1 MVFATRLIA
10 RGTASPGGPHER
22 HLRIVRQG
30 AIAPKHTALTLASE
44 VGSLRGFNNR
54 VGAGLGVDLVD
65 RGHLDTLNRT
75 DVVTVPLTEDV
86 RIATCVLHKH

>member
-1 MVFATRLIA
+1 M
-10 RGTASPGGPHER
+10 
-22 HLRIVRQG
+22 
-30 AIAPKHTALTLASE
+30 
-44 VGSLRGFNNR
+44 RGFNNR